1 MESASTRRAIR
12 ETLARIG
19 RIGAA
24 DPRWVEAWMRLEHGY
39 LDALSADQFR
49 AEVEIALECI
59 AASTASENESL
70 AVSYGL

>member
-1 MESASTRRAIR
+1 MTSYYEQIIR

-24 DPRWVEAWMRLEHGY
+24 DPRWIEGWMRLERGT
-39 LDALSADQFR
+39 LDALSAGQFR
-49 AEVEIALECI
+49 QEVEIALECI
-59 AASTASENESL
+59 AASAASENESL